1 MRRRRCWPWY
11 DRVFPAVFALPAAV
25 LLIIDTVRRRS
36 AGRVQARFLAAFVA
50 FAAGLGLTVC
60 LTVGGPRSW
69 TDWYDKIS
77 AHNRWFYTNQLSLRN
92 LFTVNP
98 AQSLRTIS
106 EGWNEGLWL
115 RERETLDARTRNTLL
130 AGRAVLLGLLIATV
144 AKRKD
149 ALASLALVS
158 FVPLVLFYPADY
170 YCVFLVAAILCW
182 RGNRG
187 LALALVGLQALFWLV
202 NIPLSSGVC
211 LELLHWVISLCL
223 IVVFVL
229 LGRELLNGGQDQRAA
244 YTVAAAG
251 RAAAIGRL
259 RGRYAPA
266 GSRCLRVDLTDDVL
280 LAVTQPGLS
289 ISGATPGRGTITCHA
304 TTGARPG
311 WVCVLPQ

>member
-1 MRRRRCWPWY
+1 LLALIDPLLVAAALVLVWLTFDARTGLLAVIFLCANFFGVFDITGGAFLRQLWLAALIGFVCCYRRGWMWPAAALLAVAAL

-158 FVPLVLFYPADY
+158 FVPLCCFIRPTIT
-170 YCVFLVAAILCW
+170 VFSWLPPYSAGAAI
-182 RGNRG
+182 
-187 LALALVGLQALFWLV
+187 ADWLW
-202 NIPLSSGVC
+202 
-211 LELLHWVISLCL
+211 HWW
-223 IVVFVL
+223 
-229 LGRELLNGGQDQRAA
+229 
-244 YTVAAAG
+244 
-251 RAAAIGRL
+251 
-259 RGRYAPA
+259 
-266 GSRCLRVDLTDDVL
+266 GSKRSF
-280 LAVTQPGLS
+280 G
-289 ISGATPGRGTITCHA
+289 
-304 TTGARPG
+304 
-311 WVCVLPQ
+311 